1 MLKISI
7 CLIATLAACSAQEV
21 STAPA
26 KKPTQKVVEP
36 VVEPPAVAISF
47 ASVQFL
53 EDCPD
58 PPSPTPAAPKPATM
72 VVPPSDAPA
81 ASQTPGTPRVSY
93 TPPCLQSTL
102 QVAFVSKDSR
112 ELRVSLNKLRLLSK
126 DGVSLGTITAR
137 SPTLWQDNRYQPWDQ
152 ALAPSTEVKASYKLS
167 VPDWSKVQ
175 TTLGMSTH
183 AATYIVE
190 ADIVVGDTTQTV
202 RSAQFARQKPQ
213 APPPT

>member
-21 STAPA
+21 STAPT
-26 KKPTQKVVEP
+26 KKPTQPVVDP

-58 PPSPTPAAPKPATM
+58 PPSPPPAAPKPATM

-81 ASQTPGTPRVSY
+81 ASQTPGTPRVNY
-93 TPPCLQSTL
+93 VRPCLQSTL
-102 QVAFVSKDSR
+102 QVAFASTDTR
-112 ELRVSLNKLRLLSK
+112 GFRVSLNNLRLLSK
-126 DGVSLGTITAR
+126 DGATLGAINAR
-137 SPTLWQDNRYQPWDQ
+137 SPSLWNDNRYQPWDQ
-152 ALAPSTEVKASYKLS
+152 NLAPSAEVKASYKLS
-167 VPDWSKVQ
+167 IPDWTKVQ
-175 TTLGMSTH
+175 TALGISTY
-183 AATYIVE
+183 AATYILE